1 MKLTDREAQIILT
14 IWGTTKA
21 DFETLRL
28 QTISEEEVTDL
39 MCRLINFRIRNARRR
54 KKREEATQIEKG
66 DKPW

>member
-14 IWGTTKA
+14 IWGLCKA

-39 MCRLINFRIRNARRR
+39 MCRLVNFRMRDARR
-54 KKREEATQIEKG
+54 KKREKATQIKG
-66 DKPW
+66 EE